1 MSSSGLMRWIVAS
14 SLRFRWLVLFAAI
27 ALLVAGAAQLR
38 NAQVDVFPE
47 FAPPRVEIQTLATG
61 NSSSQ
66 VEELITIPLEQ
77 QLNGIEGLEELRSK
91 SIADLSAIELIFKR
105 GTNEVRAR
113 QLVQERMAVVT
124 PSLPTFA
131 APPFMMPAVSAASR
145 VMKIGLTSDK
155 VSPIELSTIAYWKIR
170 QRLLRVPGVA
180 NVAIWGERLQ
190 QEHVQVDPR
199 KLARNGVSL
208 EEVMNATGD
217 SLDSGL
223 LRFSDGSFI
232 GKGGFVETAGGVRL
246 NVRNKIGINSPADL
260 GNIGIRG
267 RGGKDLRISDVATLK
282 EEHQPLGG
290 DAVVNNGPG
299 LLLVVQKY
307 PGANTLQLTKGLEDA
322 MDAMRPG
329 LPDITI
335 DTTIFRPAS
344 FIETAIHNL
353 TTTLLL
359 GCLLVVLILVAFL
372 FEWRTA
378 MISLIAIPLS
388 LVAAIIFLDLN
399 GITINVML
407 LAGLVVAVGVVVDDA
422 IIDVENVTRRLRQHR
437 EQGGEGSVAAVILKA
452 SLEVRSSITYA
463 TLIILVA
470 VLPVLLLT
478 GLSGSFFRPLVLAY
492 GLAVLVSMLVALT
505 ITPALCFI
513 LLRNAPLKRRSPILG
528 TLKRGY
534 GAVLSRVV
542 RSPRPALVV
551 AATLMLA
558 GVLVAPTLGSSLFPT
573 FKERDFLLHWI
584 NKPSTSQPE
593 QARIVA
599 RGCNDLRHVPG
610 VRNCGSHIGQAF
622 LAEETEGVNFGENW
636 ISIDP
641 HADYDKTIAA
651 IQKTADSYPG
661 IYRNVQTYLR
671 ERISESLTGTSN
683 AVVVRIFGP
692 DLDVIGDKAKD
703 VAKTIAGVPGVVD
716 AHSELHENVPHI
728 QVEVKLAQARRH
740 GLKPGDIRRQSGTL
754 LATEEVGDI
763 FRGGRAYDVHVSS
776 IPSARRSVDDV
787 RNLQLDTPGGGHVRL
802 RDVATI
808 KVAGTPNTIERES
821 ASRVIQVGANVSG
834 RDLSSVVA
842 DIKARVAK
850 VPFAQGYHAEVLGE
864 STELES
870 AQTNL
875 GLFGLAAVV
884 VIFLLLQSVFSSAR
898 LAVLTFLTLP
908 MALVGGIIAARLTGG
923 ELSLGSLVGFL
934 TVFGI
939 CARNGILMISHFQ
952 HLERA
957 EGEVFGPK
965 LVLRGATER
974 LAPIL
979 MTASATGLALV
990 PLVIAGPISGHEI
1003 EYPMAVVILGGLVT
1017 STLLNLFVMPSL
1029 YLRFGRS
1036 RRPVLSR
1043 RFAQAG
1049 AVAVLLL
1056 VAGLALGA
1064 CGGGDSVADKPAKV
1078 AKVATD
1084 RDLDLRNF
1092 SDPTTID
1099 NAWHPAAPGTQYVF
1113 EGRANRGEGSRRHRV
1128 VFTVTDLTKKIDGV
1142 QTRVLWDRDVNA
1154 GKLLEGEL
1162 TFFAQDDDGNVWN
1175 FGEYPEQYDAHGRF
1189 DGAPDTW
1196 ISGLADAKA
1205 GILMRADPRPGTS
1218 SYLQGNAPDIGFG
1231 DTAKVQKL
1239 GQRSCVPVA
1248 CYDDVLVIDETNPL
1262 EPGNGHQLK
1271 YYARGIGNV
1280 RVAPRGGDEHEVLVL
1295 TEVRKLGAHERTQV
1309 RAGALA
1315 LDRRAYR
1322 TKARL
1327 YGRTDP
1333 ARLAE

>member
-1 MSSSGLMRWIVAS
+1 MTSSGLMRWIVAT
-14 SLRFRWLVLFAAI
+14 SLRFRWLVLFAAV
-27 ALLVAGAAQLR
+27 ALLVAGAAQIR
-38 NAQVDVFPE
+38 SAKVDVFPE

-61 NSSSQ
+61 NSSAQ
-66 VEELITIPLEQ
+66 VEELITVPLEE
-77 QLNGIEGLEELRSK
+77 QLNGIEGLDELRSK

-105 GTNEVRAR
+105 GTDEVRAR
-113 QLVQERMAVVT
+113 QLVQERMAAIT

-155 VSPIELSTIAYWKIR
+155 ISPTELSTIAYWKIR
-170 QRLLRVPGVA
+170 QRLLRVHGVA

-190 QEHVQVDPR
+190 QEHIQVDPK

-208 EEVMNATGD
+208 DEVMNATGD

-232 GKGGFVETAGGVRL
+232 GKGGFIETGGVRL
-246 NVRNKIGINSPADL
+246 NVRNKVGIDSAADL
-260 GNIGIRG
+260 GKIVLERRNGTR
-267 RGGKDLRISDVATLK
+267 LRVSDVATTK

-307 PGANTLQLTKGLEDA
+307 PGANTLKLTKGLEDA
-322 MDAMRPG
+322 IDEMRPG
-329 LPDITI
+329 LPDIAI

-359 GCLLVVLILVAFL
+359 GCLLVVLILAAFL

-388 LVAAIIFLDLN
+388 LVAAIIVLDLN

-437 EQGGEGSVAAVILKA
+437 EQGGSGSVASVVLKA
-452 SLEVRSSITYA
+452 SLEVRSAITYA

-470 VLPVLLLT
+470 VVPVFLLS
-478 GLSGSFFRPLVLAY
+478 GLSGSFFKPLVLAY

-505 ITPALCFI
+505 ITPALCFV
-513 LLRNAPLKRRSPILG
+513 LLRNAPLKRQSPLLG
-528 TLKRGY
+528 ALKRGY
-534 GAVLSRVV
+534 LAILSRVV
-542 RSPRPALVV
+542 RTPRPALVL
-551 AATLMLA
+551 AATLMLV
-558 GVLVAPTLGSSLFPT
+558 GVLIAPTLGSSLFPT

-593 QARIVA
+593 QERIVT
-599 RGCNDLRHVPG
+599 RGCNDLRKVPG

-636 ISIDP
+636 ISISPD
-641 HADYDKTIAA
+641 ADYDKTIAA
-651 IQKTADSYPG
+651 VRRTADAYPG
-661 IYRNVQTYLR
+661 IFRNVQTYLR

-683 AVVVRIFGP
+683 AVDVRIFGP
-692 DLDVIGDKAKD
+692 DLDVIGEKAKE
-703 VAKTIAGVPGVVD
+703 VAASIAKVPGVVD

-728 QVEVKLAQARRH
+728 QVEVKLPEARRH
-740 GLKPGDIRRQSGTL
+740 GLKPGDIRRQSGAL

-776 IPSARRSVDDV
+776 IPSVRRSVDDV

-808 KVAGTPNTIERES
+808 KVTGTPNTIERES
-821 ASRVIQVGANVSG
+821 GSRLIQVGANVSG
-834 RDLSSVVA
+834 RSLSSVVD

-850 VPFAQGYHAEVLGE
+850 VPFAEGYHAEIAGE
-864 STELES
+864 ATELAS
-870 AQTNL
+870 AQSNL

-884 VIFLLLQSVFSSAR
+884 IIFLLLQAVFSSVR
-898 LAVLTFLTLP
+898 LALLTFLTLP
-908 MALVGGIIAARLTGG
+908 MALVGGVLAAKLTGG

-939 CARNGILMISHFQ
+939 CARNGILMVSHFQ
-952 HLERA
+952 HLERE
-957 EGEVFGPK
+957 EGQAFGSE
-965 LVLRGATER
+965 LVLRGASER

-979 MTASATGLALV
+979 MTASATALALV
-990 PLVIAGPISGHEI
+990 PLVVAGPISGHEI

-1036 RRPVLSR
+1036 RGFAFNR
-1043 RFAQAG
+1043 RLAHAG
-1049 AVAVLLL
+1049 AAAVLLL
-1056 VAGLALGA
+1056 LTALALGA
-1064 CGGGDSVADKPAKV
+1064 CGGDSGTDKATAAPAR
-1078 AKVATD
+1078 AATD
-1084 RDLDLRNF
+1084 RDLERQTF

-1099 NAWHPAAPGTQYVF
+1099 NPWHPVAPGMQYIF
-1113 EGRANRGEGSRRHRV
+1113 QGRANRGAGARPHRV

-1142 QTRVLWDRDVNA
+1142 QTRVVWDRDINA

-1162 TFFAQDDDGNVWN
+1162 TFFAQDDAGNVWN
-1175 FGEYPEQYDAHGRF
+1175 FGEYPEEYDERGHF

-1196 ISGLADAKA
+1196 ISGIARAQA

-1239 GQRSCVPVA
+1239 GQRACVPVG
-1248 CYDDVLVIDETNPL
+1248 CYKDVLVIDETNPL

-1271 YYARGIGNV
+1271 YYARGVGNV
-1280 RVAPRGGDEHEVLVL
+1280 QVVPRSGKEHEILELVG
-1295 TEVRKLGAHERTQV
+1295 VRKLNARERARM
-1309 RAGALA
+1309 RAGALV
-1315 LDRRAYR
+1315 LDRRGMR
-1322 TKARL
+1322 TKKHV
-1327 YGRTDP
+1327 YGRTER
-1333 ARLAE
+1333 ARLVE